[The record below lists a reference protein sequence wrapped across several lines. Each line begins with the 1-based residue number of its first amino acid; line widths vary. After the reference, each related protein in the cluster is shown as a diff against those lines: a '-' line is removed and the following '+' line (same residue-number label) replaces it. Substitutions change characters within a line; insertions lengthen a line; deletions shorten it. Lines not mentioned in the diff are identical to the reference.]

1 MVYMVDRHRPFQS
14 VYVGHRHFIK
24 CRWPPLVTG
33 LDIGQFLKRT
43 LWDGHWTIK
52 NILKYLIIFIL
63 HFKDFQLILQT
74 LTDFLPE
81 YIRVDFSGTHLC
93 ISMGETHTQQ

>member
-1 MVYMVDRHRPFQS
+1 M
-14 VYVGHRHFIK
+14 
-24 CRWPPLVTG
+24 
-33 LDIGQFLKRT
+33 GQFLKRT

-81 YIRVDFSGTHLC
+81 YIRVNFSGTHKKQQL
-93 ISMGETHTQQ
+93 GETRTQQ